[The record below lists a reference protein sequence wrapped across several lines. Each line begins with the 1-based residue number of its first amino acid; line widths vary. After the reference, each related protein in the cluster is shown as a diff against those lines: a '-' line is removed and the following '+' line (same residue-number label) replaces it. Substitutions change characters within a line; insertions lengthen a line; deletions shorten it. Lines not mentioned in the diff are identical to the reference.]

1 MPIDPVLLA
10 KSIATLTD
18 LDPER
23 DLAATLNQA
32 VVAAKKLFTVDAAGI
47 MLAGGDGKLRW
58 ASASDPLGQILED
71 NQEVLAAGPCMQA
84 FASGRPV
91 VMHDAAVEPCWGE
104 ITLVFADV
112 QIRSGL
118 SVPVELGGG
127 PIGTLDVYAVAPG
140 GWDQTEVS
148 ALQTFAG
155 LVATLLGTA
164 AKAQRSGRLAD
175 QLQVALDARVLIEET
190 KGALRERERLHDE
203 QAVVDLGR
211 AEPAWT
217 TGNRAP
223 QLDVGALGGD
233 VAALLEREPGAVGIG
248 HKLSQVLLG
257 FLSTELVPLADR
269 LAQLGIDPTP
279 LLAETSDTLRLY
291 ADTLEHPE
299 RR

>member
-23 DLAATLNQA
+23 DLAATLKQA
-32 VVAAKKLFTVDAAGI
+32 VVAAKKLFAVDAAGI

-71 NQEVLAAGPCMQA
+71 NQEVLAAGPCVQA

-104 ITLVFADV
+104 MTLVFADV

-140 GWDQTEVS
+140 GWDQSEVT
-148 ALQTFAG
+148 ALQAYAG
-155 LVATLLGTA
+155 VVASLLGAA
-164 AKAQRSGRLAD
+164 AKAQLKGVLAD
-175 QLQVALDARVLIEET
+175 QLQVALDSRGLIERA
-190 KGALRERERLHDE
+190 KGALMERERLDDQEAFTHLRR
-203 QAVVDLGR
+203 ASRSSGR
-211 AEPAWT
+211 RLSE
-217 TGNRAP
+217 
-223 QLDVGALGGD
+223 
-233 VAALLEREPGAVGIG
+233 VAAEVAAG
-248 HKLSQVLLG
+248 Q
-257 FLSTELVPLADR
+257 PL
-269 LAQLGIDPTP
+269 
-279 LLAETSDTLRLY
+279 
-291 ADTLEHPE
+291 
-299 RR
+299 

>member
-23 DLAATLNQA
+23 DLAATLKQA
-32 VVAAKKLFTVDAAGI
+32 VVAAKKLFAVDAAGI

-71 NQEVLAAGPCMQA
+71 NQEVLAAGPCVQA

-104 ITLVFADV
+104 MTLVFADV

-140 GWDQTEVS
+140 GVGPDRGQR
-148 ALQTFAG
+148 AADLRRAG
-155 LVATLLGTA
+155 G
-164 AKAQRSGRLAD
+164 D
-175 QLQVALDARVLIEET
+175 
-190 KGALRERERLHDE
+190 
-203 QAVVDLGR
+203 
-211 AEPAWT
+211 PAWH
-217 TGNRAP
+217 GR
-223 QLDVGALGGD
+223 Q
-233 VAALLEREPGAVGIG
+233 GAVQRPPRRPAPGRVG
-248 HKLSQVLLG
+248 CPG
-257 FLSTELVPLADR
+257 PDR
-269 LAQLGIDPTP
+269 GDQERAQGTRTP
-279 LLAETSDTLRLY
+279 A
-291 ADTLEHPE
+291 
-299 RR
+299 